1 MKRTD
6 IDKIFTAYIS
16 QLISNG
22 YFIWS
27 ESMTGHQGEIAKVL
41 LRKDDDIKIVVM
53 EHSFGNRTNDF
64 IDAIL
69 VKVGTYNK
77 KTPNYKSANIWLD
90 DFNYFLTDRFYL
102 IGHEKYKDV
111 RNNWYGTL
119 KEAKAA
125 REKMLDRLYKS
136 QKMTKD
142 KKTKLNDVP
151 TSVKNHVRTIWG
163 FKRVKD
169 SEIEVEINYK
179 RNGGRTYTVFA
190 KERNLYTVG

>member
-6 IDKIFTAYIS
+6 IDKVFTAYVA

-22 YFIWS
+22 YYIWS

-41 LRKDDDIKIVVM
+41 LRKDDDVKIVLM
-53 EHSFGNRTNDF
+53 EHSFGCRANDF

-69 VKVGTYNK
+69 VKVGTYSK
-77 KTPNYKSANIWLD
+77 RTPNYKSANIWLD
-90 DFNYFLTDRFYL
+90 DFDYFLTDRFYL
-102 IGHEKYKDV
+102 IGHEKYSDV

-125 REKMLDRLYKS
+125 RDKMFKRLE
-136 QKMTKD
+136 QKDTK
-142 KKTKLNDVP
+142 TVGIRLNHVP
-151 TSVKNHVRTIWG
+151 ETVKNHVRSIWG

-169 SEIEVEINYK
+169 SEIEVKMNLK
-179 RNGGRTYTVFA
+179 KNGGRTYTVWA
-190 KERNLYTVG
+190 KEQCLYTIG